1 MNPPLEHSLADL
13 RYEEREL
20 LHKMRSPD
28 KFDRFVSALAVGYGC
43 WVLIGSGILYLG
55 GALTQF
61 LAFAVPALMFHIG
74 VGTGRDE
81 VLAEG
86 SAERRLETV
95 REKLQAFD
103 P

>member
-1 MNPPLEHSLADL
+1 MSPPLEHSAANL

-28 KFDRFVSALAVGYGC
+28 KFDRFVSALAVGFGC
-43 WVLIGSGILYLG
+43 WVILGSGILYLG

-74 VGTGRDE
+74 VGAGRDE
-81 VLAEG
+81 VLAERH
-86 SAERRLETV
+86 AERRLKTV
-95 REKLQAFD
+95 REKLQALD